1 MRRAHPPFL
10 ALLAAALLAACGAV
24 AAPDGMVAGTA
35 HLANAVADITG
46 MEAVPFVLLPPAQ
59 CPGHYDA
66 RPGDIARL
74 SEAGVVLLHTWQR
87 PMGNV
92 RRALEAAAVS
102 PERIITVSTPG
113 NWMVPETLQAGL
125 HEVAEILARLHPDRS
140 EAFRAAAEK
149 RAQAVAEHA
158 RAARERVA
166 AAGGASLP
174 VAVNEMQAPLVK
186 WAGLTAPVV
195 FGRGEEMGAA
205 ELAALVGDARKA
217 GVRAV
222 VNNLQSGNPKAAETL
237 AAELGVPLVTLSN
250 FPGADPDAPSWETT
264 LDRNLDRLLDALKP
278 STGTK

>member
-1 MRRAHPPFL
+1 MTRARPTFL
-10 ALLAAALLAACGAV
+10 PLLAVLLATCGAL
-24 AAPDGMVAGTA
+24 AAPESIVAGTA

-46 MEAVPFVLLPPAQ
+46 AEAAPFVLLPPAQ

-74 SEAGVVLLHTWQR
+74 SEAGVVLLHDWQR
-87 PMGNV
+87 QMGNV
-92 RRALEAAAVS
+92 RRALEAAAVP
-102 PERIITVSTPG
+102 PERIIAVSTPG
-113 NWMVPETLQAGL
+113 NWMVPETQQAGL
-125 HEVAEILARLHPDRS
+125 REVAEILARLHPDRA

-158 RAARERVA
+158 RAARERVT
-166 AAGGASLP
+166 AAGGAGLP
-174 VAVNEMQAPLVK
+174 VAVNEMQEPLVK
-186 WAGLTAPVV
+186 WAGFAIPVV

-205 ELAALVGDARKA
+205 ELAALAGEARKA

-250 FPGADPDAPSWETT
+250 FPGANPDAASWEAT
-264 LDRNLDRLLDALKP
+264 LDRNLDRLLGALKRADAE
-278 STGTK
+278 

>member
-1 MRRAHPPFL
+1 MARARTGFSP
-10 ALLAAALLAACGAV
+10 LLATVLLAACGAV
-24 AAPDGMVAGTA
+24 AAPESIVAGTA

-46 MEAVPFVLLPPAQ
+46 AEAAPFVLLPPAQ

-74 SEAGVVLLHTWQR
+74 SEAGVVLLHDWQR

-92 RRALEAAAVS
+92 RRALEAAAVP
-102 PERIITVSTPG
+102 PERIITVSTLG
-113 NWMVPETLQAGL
+113 NWMEPETQQAGL
-125 HEVAEILARLHPDRS
+125 REVAEILARLHPDRA
-140 EAFRAAAEK
+140 EAFRTAAEK

-158 RAARERVA
+158 RAARERVT
-166 AAGGASLP
+166 AAGETSLP
-174 VAVNEMQAPLVK
+174 VAVNEMQAPLVR
-186 WAGLTAPVV
+186 WAGFTVPLV

-205 ELAALVGDARKA
+205 ELAALAGDARKA

-250 FPGADPDAPSWETT
+250 FPGADPDASSWEAT
-264 LDRNLDRLLDALKP
+264 LDRNLDRLLGALQRADAE
-278 STGTK
+278 

>member
-1 MRRAHPPFL
+1 MTRARTGFSP
-10 ALLAAALLAACGAV
+10 LLAAALLAACGAF
-24 AAPDGMVAGTA
+24 AAPETVVAGTA

-46 MEAVPFVLLPPAQ
+46 AEAAPFVLLPPAQ

-74 SEAGVVLLHTWQR
+74 SEAGVVLLHVWQR

-92 RRALEAAAVS
+92 RRALAAAAVP
-102 PERIITVSTPG
+102 PERIIAVSTPG
-113 NWMVPETLQAGL
+113 NWMVPETQQAGL
-125 HEVAEILARLHPDRS
+125 REVAEILARLHPDRAD
-140 EAFRAAAEK
+140 AFRAAAEK

-158 RAARERVA
+158 RAARERVT
-166 AAGGASLP
+166 AAGGTGLP
-174 VAVNEMQAPLVK
+174 VAVNEMQAPLVM
-186 WAGLTAPVV
+186 WAGCTASVV

-205 ELAALVGDARKA
+205 ELAALAGDARKA

-250 FPGADPDAPSWETT
+250 FPGADPDASSWEAAF
-264 LDRNLDRLLDALKP
+264 DRNLDRLLGALQRA
-278 STGTK
+278 GAE

>member
-1 MRRAHPPFL
+1 MTRARPPFL
-10 ALLAAALLAACGAV
+10 TLLAALLAAWGAV
-24 AAPDGMVAGTA
+24 AAPDGIVAGTA

-46 MEAVPFVLLPPAQ
+46 TKAAPFVLLPPAQ

-74 SEAGVVLLHTWQR
+74 SEAGVVLLHDWQR

-92 RRALEAAAVS
+92 RRALEAAAVP
-102 PERIITVSTPG
+102 PERIIAVSTPG
-113 NWMVPETLQAGL
+113 NWMVPEIQQAGL
-125 HEVAEILARLHPDRS
+125 REVAEILARLHPEQA

-158 RAARERVA
+158 RAARERVSTS
-166 AAGGASLP
+166 GAVGVP

-186 WAGLTAPVV
+186 WAGLTASVV

-205 ELAALVGDARKA
+205 ELAALAGDARKA

-237 AAELGVPLVTLSN
+237 AAELGAPLVTLSN
-250 FPGADPDAPSWETT
+250 FPGADPDAASWEAT
-264 LDRNLDRLLDALKP
+264 LDRNLDRLLDALKRAP
-278 STGTK
+278 AK

>member
-1 MRRAHPPFL
+1 MTRTRTGFH
-10 ALLAAALLAACGAV
+10 ALLTAALLAACGAV
-24 AAPDGMVAGTA
+24 AAPESIVAGTA

-46 MEAVPFVLLPPAQ
+46 AEAVPFVLMPPGQ

-92 RRALEAAAVS
+92 RRALAAAAVP
-102 PERIITVSTPG
+102 PERIIEVATPG
-113 NWMVPETLQAGL
+113 NWMVPETQQAGL
-125 HEVAEILARLHPDRS
+125 REVADILSRLHPDRAD
-140 EAFRAAAEK
+140 AFRAAAER

-158 RAARERVA
+158 RTARERVTS
-166 AAGGASLP
+166 AGGGGLP

-195 FGRGEEMGAA
+195 FGRGEETGAA
-205 ELAALVGDARKA
+205 ELAALAGEARKA

-250 FPGADPDAPSWETT
+250 FPGADPDAASWEAT
-264 LDRNLDRLLDALKP
+264 LDRNLDRLLGALKP
-278 STGTK
+278 GGTG

>member
-1 MRRAHPPFL
+1 MTRARTGFSP
-10 ALLAAALLAACGAV
+10 LLAAVLLAACGAV
-24 AAPDGMVAGTA
+24 AAPESIVAGTA

-46 MEAVPFVLLPPAQ
+46 AEAAPFVLMPPGQ

-74 SEAGVVLLHTWQR
+74 SEAGVVLLHDWQR

-92 RRALEAAAVS
+92 RRALEAAAVP
-102 PERIITVSTPG
+102 PERIIAVSTPG
-113 NWMVPETLQAGL
+113 NWMVPETQQAGL
-125 HEVAEILARLHPDRS
+125 REVAEILARLHPDRA

-158 RAARERVA
+158 RAARGRVSTS
-166 AAGGASLP
+166 GAVGVP

-186 WAGLTAPVV
+186 WAGFTVPLV
-195 FGRGEEMGAA
+195 FGRGEETGAA
-205 ELAALVGDARKA
+205 ELAALAGDARKA

-222 VNNLQSGNPKAAETL
+222 VNNLQSGNPKTAETL

-250 FPGADPDAPSWETT
+250 FPGADPGASSWEAA
-264 LDRNLDRLLDALKP
+264 LDANLDRLLGALQRADAE
-278 STGTK
+278 